1 MEKTITPCSN
11 MRLAATNVDAFI
23 HAHSLSLFHDFSITT
38 KRRSSWM
45 EFELSQGRHAY
56 NCFLEVYMIDIHL
69 IFGPS
74 RPEHNES
81 PQIIR
86 VKAKTAV

>member
-1 MEKTITPCSN
+1 
-11 MRLAATNVDAFI
+11 
-23 HAHSLSLFHDFSITT
+23 
-38 KRRSSWM
+38 M
-45 EFELSQGRHAY
+45 EFELSQGRSAY